1 MKCNFC
7 AALLHFISKRMN
19 SACYF
24 GENNFIPF
32 FSLFVFTALILQ
44 GFKLAFERNT
54 FEARKQFCCWLPSD
68 LPFRQFSGKSFYFL
82 QIKTCCFPEHVPAL
96 STKQG
101 KGMLNNSPIFSTLSP
116 PTLLLSPLPSKKL
129 LQQQLEGAGG
139 KKGGG
144 NMSCFHTAPVISS
157 SRVTENKSK
166 FLKAAHIIRS
176 IWLYFT
182 RLNLLSLPLPCAIKI
197 GIKNYIQGT

>member
-7 AALLHFISKRMN
+7 AALLHFISKCMN

-54 FEARKQFCCWLPSD
+54 FEASKQFCCWLPSD

-116 PTLLLSPLPSKKL
+116 PNIASVTTAQQEVAAAATGRSWREERWWEYELLPY
-129 LQQQLEGAGG
+129 
-139 KKGGG
+139 
-144 NMSCFHTAPVISS
+144 SS
-157 SRVTENKSK
+157 SYQQ
-166 FLKAAHIIRS
+166 F
-176 IWLYFT
+176 
-182 RLNLLSLPLPCAIKI
+182 
-197 GIKNYIQGT
+197 